1 MTGGRNNVAVTSARV
16 AGLVALMGQQAKVV
30 DELRSLQI
38 DAVSVDLSW
47 AKVVVQPMLSK
58 AEEALARMGEA
69 LSIAEE
75 WAVQAREQA
84 SYLASL
90 DAEGLRV
97 YVDGARS

>member
-1 MTGGRNNVAVTSARV
+1 MTGAYNNVAVISARV
-16 AGLVALMGQQAKVV
+16 AGLVALMGRQAKVI

-38 DAVSVDLSW
+38 DAVTVDPGY
-47 AKVVVQPMLSK
+47 ARVVLQPMLSK
-58 AEEALARMGEA
+58 ADEALAKMAEA

-97 YVDGARS
+97 FVAGVRS